1 MFNCL
6 HRFACSTQSEEE
18 SNVNV
23 LEVDGRLGL
32 RVCRDIQPGTELLLL
47 EDQQE
52 VSFEEELLQVKACEN
67 SSRPNRDQD
76 EALEAITLDH
86 RSGCSCKF
94 IPDICAV

>member
-1 MFNCL
+1 M
-6 HRFACSTQSEEE
+6 
-18 SNVNV
+18 
-23 LEVDGRLGL
+23 GL

-52 VSFEEELLQVKACEN
+52 ASFEEVLQVKACE
-67 SSRPNRDQD
+67 NRDQD

-94 IPDICAV
+94 TPDICTV